1 MQYEDAIVSKIGI
14 EVGAFVLAVK
24 ANSMYGRVVQ
34 IQRRFVTAAD
44 WCVRYPHGKNKVMAG
59 DEISSML
66 TVQKIFN
73 LDMNEPK
80 RKSRSS
86 IDDDRVIVIDKDFI
100 SLLFKKLNDTIAYVK
115 MINEQ
120 EEIT

>member
-24 ANSMYGRVVQ
+24 ANSMYGRVVR
-34 IQRRFVTAAD
+34 IQRRFATGA
-44 WCVRYPHGKNKVMAG
+44 CVRYQHGKNKVRAG
-59 DEISSML
+59 DEMSSIL
-66 TVQKIFN
+66 TVQKILN

-80 RKSRSS
+80 RKSRSLVE
-86 IDDDRVIVIDKDFI
+86 DDKIIVIDKDFI
-100 SLLFKKLNDTIAYVK
+100 SLLFIKLNNTAAYVK
-115 MINEQ
+115 IINEQ